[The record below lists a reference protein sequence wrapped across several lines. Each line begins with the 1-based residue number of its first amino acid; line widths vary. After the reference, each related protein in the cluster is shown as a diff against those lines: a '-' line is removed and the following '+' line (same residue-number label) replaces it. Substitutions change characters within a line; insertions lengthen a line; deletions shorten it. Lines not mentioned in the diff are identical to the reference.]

1 MKSWLENTYVF
12 NPPTPIPRDLLSP
25 GSRYNVVIRLCNFL
39 GACSQGSHQFTVLRS
54 IKPMVSIPGLRRKRI
69 KSNEPMKLTSSA
81 NIAHC
86 SSSSSSSGGGNN
98 GNGNSNITITTEGLE
113 YNWVIVKDGEVLSSP
128 PSPSLVSLSK
138 DPSILILP
146 A

>member
-1 MKSWLENTYVF
+1 
-12 NPPTPIPRDLLSP
+12 
-25 GSRYNVVIRLCNFL
+25 
-39 GACSQGSHQFTVLRS
+39 
-54 IKPMVSIPGLRRKRI
+54 MVSIPGLRRKRI

-86 SSSSSSSGGGNN
+86 SSSSSSSSNSN
-98 GNGNSNITITTEGLE
+98 KNSNITITTEGLE

-128 PSPSLVSLSK
+128 PSPSPSLVSLSK